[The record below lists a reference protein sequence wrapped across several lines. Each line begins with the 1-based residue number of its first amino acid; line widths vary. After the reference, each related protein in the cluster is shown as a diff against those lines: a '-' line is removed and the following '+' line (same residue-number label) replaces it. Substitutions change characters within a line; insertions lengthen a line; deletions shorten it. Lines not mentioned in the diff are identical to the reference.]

1 MTKENFEEKD
11 LEFIKICK
19 RNGLTPLK
27 FVEIKSTDS
36 DFTVTR
42 HFYVPE
48 SQMTSFITYM
58 FKGGIF
64 EILKVSLEDNMNFKP
79 EMLINFGEV
88 LKNLEK
94 EIRRI

>member
-1 MTKENFEEKD
+1 MNFEEKD

-19 RNGLTPLK
+19 KVGLTPLK
-27 FVEIKSTDS
+27 FAEIKSTDS

-42 HFYVPE
+42 HFYVPG
-48 SQMTSFITYM
+48 SQMTSFITYVC
-58 FKGGIF
+58 KDEIF

-88 LKNLEK
+88 LKNLKK
-94 EIRRI
+94 EIKKI

>member
-1 MTKENFEEKD
+1 MNEEKD

-27 FVEIKSTDS
+27 FVEIKSIDS
-36 DFTVTR
+36 DSFTVTR
-42 HFYVPE
+42 HFYVTE
-48 SQMTSFITYM
+48 SQMISFITYVC
-58 FKGGIF
+58 KGEIF

-88 LKNLEK
+88 LKNLKK
-94 EIRRI
+94 EIKKI

>member
-1 MTKENFEEKD
+1 MNFEEKD

-27 FVEIKSTDS
+27 FAEIKSTDS

-42 HFYVPE
+42 HFYVSE
-48 SQMTSFITYM
+48 SQMTSFITYEY
-58 FKGGIF
+58 KDGNF
-64 EILKVSLEDNMNFKP
+64 EILKVSIEDNMNFKP

-94 EIRRI
+94 EIRKI

>member
-1 MTKENFEEKD
+1 MNFEEKD

-27 FVEIKSTDS
+27 FAEIKSNDS
-36 DFTVTR
+36 DSFTVTR
-42 HFYVPE
+42 HFYVSE
-48 SQMTSFITYM
+48 SQMTSFITYEY
-58 FKGGIF
+58 KDGNF
-64 EILKVSLEDNMNFKP
+64 EILKVSIEDNMNFKP

-94 EIRRI
+94 EIRKI

>member
-1 MTKENFEEKD
+1 MNFEEKD

-27 FVEIKSTDS
+27 FAEIKSTDS

-42 HFYVPE
+42 HFYVPK
-48 SQMTSFITYM
+48 SQMTSFITYVC
-58 FKGGIF
+58 KGGIF

-94 EIRRI
+94 EIKKI

>member
-1 MTKENFEEKD
+1 MNFEEKD

-27 FVEIKSTDS
+27 FAEIRSTDS
-36 DFTVTR
+36 DSFTVTR

-48 SQMTSFITYM
+48 SQMTSFITYVC
-58 FKGGIF
+58 KGGIF
-64 EILKVSLEDNMNFKP
+64 EILKVSLEDMNFKP
-79 EMLINFGEV
+79 EMLINLGEV

-94 EIRRI
+94 EIRKN

>member
-1 MTKENFEEKD
+1 MKMNFEEKD

-27 FVEIKSTDS
+27 FAEIKSTDS

-42 HFYVPE
+42 HFYVSE
-48 SQMTSFITYM
+48 SQMTSFITYVC
-58 FKGGIF
+58 KDGIF

-94 EIRRI
+94 EIRKI

>member
-1 MTKENFEEKD
+1 MNFEEKD

-27 FVEIKSTDS
+27 FAEIKSTGS

-42 HFYVPE
+42 HFYVPK
-48 SQMTSFITYM
+48 SQMTSFITYVC
-58 FKGGIF
+58 KGGIF
-64 EILKVSLEDNMNFKP
+64 EILKVFLEDNMNFKP

>member
-1 MTKENFEEKD
+1 MNFEEKD

-27 FVEIKSTDS
+27 FAEIKSKDS
-36 DFTVTR
+36 DSFTVTR
-42 HFYVPE
+42 HFYVPG
-48 SQMTSFITYM
+48 SQMTSFITYVC
-58 FKGGIF
+58 KSGIF

-94 EIRRI
+94 EIKKV

>member
-1 MTKENFEEKD
+1 MNFEEKD

-27 FVEIKSTDS
+27 FAEIKSTDS

-42 HFYVPE
+42 HFYVPK
-48 SQMTSFITYM
+48 SQMTSFITYVC
-58 FKGGIF
+58 KSGIF

>member
-1 MTKENFEEKD
+1 MNFEEKD

-27 FVEIKSTDS
+27 FAEIKSTDS

-42 HFYVPE
+42 HFYVPK

-64 EILKVSLEDNMNFKP
+64 EILKVSLEDMNFKP

-88 LKNLEK
+88 LKNLKK
-94 EIRRI
+94 EIKKI

>member
-1 MTKENFEEKD
+1 MNFEEKD

-27 FVEIKSTDS
+27 FAEIKSTGS
-36 DFTVTR
+36 DFTITR
-42 HFYVPE
+42 HFYVPK
-48 SQMTSFITYM
+48 SQMTSFITYVC
-58 FKGGIF
+58 KDGIF

-94 EIRRI
+94 EIRKI

>member
-1 MTKENFEEKD
+1 MNFEEKD

-27 FVEIKSTDS
+27 FAKIKSTDS

-42 HFYVPE
+42 HFYVPK
-48 SQMTSFITYM
+48 SQMTSFITYVY
-58 FKGGIF
+58 KGGNF

-88 LKNLEK
+88 LKNLK
-94 EIRRI
+94 EEIKRI

>member
-1 MTKENFEEKD
+1 MNFEEKD

-27 FVEIKSTDS
+27 FAEIKSTDS
-36 DFTVTR
+36 DFIVTR
-42 HFYVPE
+42 HFYVSG
-48 SQMTSFITYM
+48 SQMTSFITYVC
-58 FKGGIF
+58 KDGIF

-94 EIRRI
+94 EIKKI

>member
-1 MTKENFEEKD
+1 MNFEEKD

-27 FVEIKSTDS
+27 FAEIKSTDS
-36 DFTVTR
+36 DSFTVTR
-42 HFYVPE
+42 HFYVPK
-48 SQMTSFITYM
+48 SQMTSFITYVC
-58 FKGGIF
+58 KGGIF